1 MTFPQGQTEKPRL
14 SWIEWFC
21 SLEGHD
27 FLFKVDT
34 DFIKDRINLICLN
47 DKAIGINFDKKRIGE
62 CLKLLL
68 SKQQPSEED
77 LQNEQF
83 LQLN

>member
-1 MTFPQGQTEKPRL
+1 ML
-14 SWIEWFC
+14 
-21 SLEGHD
+21 
-27 FLFKVDT
+27 KVDIE
-34 DFIKDRINLICLN
+34 FIKDRINLICLD

-62 CLKLLL
+62 CLKLML
-68 SKQQPSEED
+68 SKHQPSEED